1 MYINLMDFIMVC
13 LFIVFVL
20 SLELFVLIINR
31 NVCVGYVSRTVS
43 MMDAT
48 KLIHNKD

>member
-13 LFIVFVL
+13 LFIVNVL

-31 NVCVGYVSRTVS
+31 NVCV
-43 MMDAT
+43 
-48 KLIHNKD
+48 

>member
-1 MYINLMDFIMVC
+1 MDFIMVC

-31 NVCVGYVSRTVS
+31 NVCV
-43 MMDAT
+43 
-48 KLIHNKD
+48 

>member
-1 MYINLMDFIMVC
+1 MFINLMDFIMVC
-13 LFIVFVL
+13 LFIVL
-20 SLELFVLIINR
+20 CLCLRIY
-31 NVCVGYVSRTVS
+31 VGHVSRTVS

>member
-1 MYINLMDFIMVC
+1 MFINLMDFIMVC

-31 NVCVGYVSRTVS
+31 NVCV
-43 MMDAT
+43 
-48 KLIHNKD
+48 

>member
-31 NVCVGYVSRTVS
+31 KVCV
-43 MMDAT
+43 
-48 KLIHNKD
+48 

>member
-31 NVCVGYVSRTVS
+31 NVCV
-43 MMDAT
+43 
-48 KLIHNKD
+48 